1 MSSDGAHCCTQGTWL
16 LLRGGLCTQNRCS
29 RHEPRA
35 THIVGVPLEPNREV
49 LQAAIGCAG
58 GEGNDDGLQQCRAQA
73 QRWHRRPAKGPPISL
88 QLGRS
93 NACCHASRTP
103 TGRTTPVFRR
113 TVQAGRSS
121 MGSGRSMSIQPLPTA
136 VTLHRE
142 ASRFRAGSATAVG
155 PLAVWGDM
163 SLRQHM
169 HHAQLLGAMACSGCS
184 HQLAA
189 LARAHLNGKRTRSL
203 VGNIC
208 EGVPESTR
216 LSPSAGTV
224 SHPDS

>member
-1 MSSDGAHCCTQGTWL
+1 MSLRLQLQHLPCLPRRLSSVGMAGAGCAPDAPPQQHGDTGQAAIWQG
-16 LLRGGLCTQNRCS
+16 
-29 RHEPRA
+29 

-121 MGSGRSMSIQPLPTA
+121 MGSGRSMS
-136 VTLHRE
+136 
-142 ASRFRAGSATAVG
+142 
-155 PLAVWGDM
+155 M
-163 SLRQHM
+163 
-169 HHAQLLGAMACSGCS
+169 
-184 HQLAA
+184 
-189 LARAHLNGKRTRSL
+189 
-203 VGNIC
+203 
-208 EGVPESTR
+208 
-216 LSPSAGTV
+216 
-224 SHPDS
+224 